1 LEELQK
7 EVESLRERNKLLEE
21 NYADLNILYM
31 DRFKEESVDESLEC
45 RIITH
50 RVGAL
55 GSLCPGEK
63 SESVGRAVGRM
74 GSTTGFLKEAR
85 F

>member
-31 DRFKEESVDESLEC
+31 DRFKEESVDESLD
-45 RIITH
+45 
-50 RVGAL
+50 GLSAA
-55 GSLCPGEK
+55 SLLTE
-63 SESVGRAVGRM
+63 SELWGHYVPERNLSPSAEQLEEWGLRQA
-74 GSTTGFLKEAR
+74 F
-85 F
+85 